1 MKKLLATVLA
11 VVLAMT
17 MILGTAL
24 ADEQEIATSN
34 STITDAINAAPE
46 GATLVVT
53 VKYTEQNGSCGGAG
67 WGIGGI
73 CTDGTWTVDGAFES
87 KNPEEPEI
95 DQVLTFE
102 FNVDDIKKAASGDI
116 NLNYYNGYDV
126 QKAVLKTAAAADG
139 GDGKADGK
147 GDGKADDGKGGDAP
161 KTADTMTVVLVAGV
175 AILALGAVVVT
186 KKARA

>member
-24 ADEQEIATSN
+24 AADQEIATSN
-34 STITDAINAAPE
+34 ATITDAINGAAE
-46 GATLVVT
+46 GSTLVVT
-53 VKYTEQNGSCGGAG
+53 VKYTAEGGTAGAG

-73 CTDGTWTVDGAFES
+73 CIDGTWTVDGSFES
-87 KNPEEPEI
+87 KTTEEPNEG
-95 DQVLTFE
+95 DVLTFE

-116 NLNYYNGYDV
+116 NLNYYNGFAV
-126 QKAVLKTAAAADG
+126 QSAVLKSPAAGGDDG
-139 GDGKADGK
+139 GKDDG
-147 GDGKADDGKGGDAP
+147 GKGGDAP
-161 KTADTMTVVLVAGV
+161 KTADTMTVVMFAGI